1 MTGVGGAALTRDGIA
16 MNNLDDKRIAELRER
31 LVQKQEAL
39 LSLEETGAQAANT
52 VELDQTT
59 VGRLSRMDD
68 LRAQA
73 MSQESE
79 RRRHL
84 ELQRINSAL
93 QRMAAGEYGYCVRCA
108 EEIALKRLEFD
119 PAALLCIR
127 CASEAESGAD

>member
-1 MTGVGGAALTRDGIA
+1 
-16 MNNLDDKRIAELRER
+16 MNHLDNERITELRKR
-31 LVQKQEAL
+31 LLQQHEEL
-39 LSLEETGAQAANT
+39 QGLEETGAEAAST

-93 QRMAAGEYGYCVRCA
+93 QRMDAGEYGYCVRCG

-119 PAALLCIR
+119 PAAPLCIR
-127 CASEAESGAD
+127 CASEAESGAG

>member
-93 QRMAAGEYGYCVRCA
+93 QRMDAGEYGYRVRCG
-108 EEIALKRLEFD
+108 EQIALKRLEFD

>member
-1 MTGVGGAALTRDGIA
+1 
-16 MNNLDDKRIAELRER
+16 MNGLDDNRISEFRKRL
-31 LVQKQEAL
+31 LQKQQTL
-39 LSLEETGAQAANT
+39 LGLQETGAQAAST

-79 RRRHL
+79 RRRDL

-93 QRMAAGEYGYCVRCA
+93 QRMEAGEYGYCVRCG

-119 PAALLCIR
+119 PATPLCIR
-127 CASEAESGAD
+127 CASEAESGAG

>member
-93 QRMAAGEYGYCVRCA
+93 QRMDAGEYGYCVRCG
-108 EEIALKRLEFD
+108 EQIALKRLEFD
-119 PAALLCIR
+119 PATPLCIR
-127 CASEAESGAD
+127 CASEAESETG

>member
-1 MTGVGGAALTRDGIA
+1 MKD
-16 MNNLDDKRIAELRER
+16 LDNDRVAELRKR
-31 LVQKQEAL
+31 LLQQREAL
-39 LSLEETGAQAANT
+39 LGLEETGAEASST
-52 VELDQTT
+52 VEVDQTS

-93 QRMAAGEYGYCVRCA
+93 QRMEAGEYGCCVRCG
-108 EEIALKRLEFD
+108 EEIALRRLEFD
-119 PAALLCIR
+119 PAAPLCIR
-127 CASEAESGAD
+127 CASEAESGAG